1 LTPAV
6 ALTDV
11 WRSFGNRPV
20 LNGVTLTSSP
30 GQVVAVYGRS
40 GSGKTTLLNLVGG
53 LDQPD
58 RGSVRVAGVEL
69 AALSPA
75 ALSELRRTQMGFI
88 FQSYGLLAHLSAWD
102 NVEFGLRLAGVARE
116 EWRERT
122 AAALDDVVLTSRAH
136 HLPVGLSGGERQRVA
151 IARVLAVRPRL
162 VLADEPTGALD
173 HSNSLVVTDLLVG
186 YARDYGATVWIATH
200 DSGVA
205 GRVDQVYR
213 ITDGFLEPEPGVNI

>member
-88 FQSYGLLAHLSAWD
+88 FQSYGLSCKWI
-102 NVEFGLRLAGVARE
+102 
-116 EWRERT
+116 RT
-122 AAALDDVVLTSRAH
+122 FCRG
-136 HLPVGLSGGERQRVA
+136 P
-151 IARVLAVRPRL
+151 
-162 VLADEPTGALD
+162 
-173 HSNSLVVTDLLVG
+173 LL
-186 YARDYGATVWIATH
+186 
-200 DSGVA
+200 
-205 GRVDQVYR
+205 
-213 ITDGFLEPEPGVNI
+213 